1 MLGTWN
7 SGIFVTEN
15 LLINGKG
22 RLSVGEFMNNNK
34 YNLSGLLKTNAFE
47 ENHWNKLPVST
58 FFVTRVMKYRF
69 RVAYYS
75 FDVCPIVVSIE
86 EHDMLI
92 IASDSS
98 PIKPKRVKSFIIHSG
113 ERYRSKNISIKHFQ

>member
-22 RLSVGEFMNNNK
+22 RLSIGEFMNNNK
-34 YNLSGLLKTNAFE
+34 YNLSGLLKSNVFE
-47 ENHWNKLPVST
+47 ENHWHKLPVST
-58 FFVTRVMKYRF
+58 FFVTKGKRYRF

-98 PIKPKRVKSFIIHSG
+98 PIKPKRVKSFVIHSG
-113 ERYRSKNISIKHFQ
+113 ERYR

>member
-1 MLGTWN
+1 MLGVWN

-15 LLINGKG
+15 LLVNGKG

-34 YNLSGLLKTNAFE
+34 YNLSGLLKSNVFE
-47 ENHWNKLPVST
+47 DNHWDKLPVST
-58 FFVTRVMKYRF
+58 FFVTKGKRYRF
-69 RVAYYS
+69 RVTYYS

-92 IASDSS
+92 ISSDASS
-98 PIKPKRVKSFIIHSG
+98 IKPERVKSFIIHSG
-113 ERYRSKNISIKHFQ
+113 ERYFLAQFIS